1 MVKKIVFLL
10 IGCILICFG
19 AYRWGDTNWESTK
32 LKIIESLYSEI
43 SHVMAPQIYTYGK
56 NSRDLILEDL
66 ENVFLPFVSEF
77 RVTTY
82 QAVVKDEL
90 GQDTDADVNQ
100 GVVQENKTP
109 ESVPDTESSMIVSE
123 ETSVM
128 EKKEVIHRMKLQ
140 EYDYL
145 RQNFYQIDNTTT
157 IGSDQLDANKLLEK
171 DMKIKKE
178 VNGPQILIYHTHS
191 TEAYKDS
198 KAGDASMSVIGLGDY
213 LEVLIEQKY
222 GIEVLHHKGQY
233 DVPSR
238 DNAYSNALPNIE
250 QILKENPSIE
260 VVIDLHRDGVPETR
274 HFVTEINGKPTAQI
288 MFFNGLCRTT
298 EQGDLTYLPNPYI
311 SDNLALSFQMQLA
324 AAEYYPGFAR
334 KIYLKGYRYN
344 MHLCPKSLLIEVGA
358 QTNTFEEAKNA
369 MEPLSDLLALV
380 LLENSKE

>member
-32 LKIIESLYSEI
+32 IKIIESLYSEI

-66 ENVFLPFVSEF
+66 EKVFLPFVSEF

>member
-32 LKIIESLYSEI
+32 LKIIESLCSEI

-198 KAGDASMSVIGLGDY
+198 KAGDTSMSVIGLGDY

>member
-32 LKIIESLYSEI
+32 IKIIESLYSEI